1 MTHPDILYVMYIC
14 CNSRNDAMIGNSVAD
29 KNAEIISLIR
39 NNLNMHR
46 SIKND
51 DAQRFI
57 VCSFNLTMTL
67 FHSPCEKNLH

>member
-1 MTHPDILYVMYIC
+1 MTHPDILYVMCIC

-46 SIKND
+46 SIKID
-51 DAQRFI
+51 DAQRFT
-57 VCSFNLTMTL
+57 VCSFNLIMTL
-67 FHSPCEKNLH
+67 FHSPCEQFLH